1 MKKNYNL
8 FNRNGRDFRLFW
20 ILRNNIVFWK
30 IAFFEQSLKK
40 VGVDKQTN
48 KSFSKK
54 WFMKRHIFP
63 FASLVYR
70 QQLCSQIWSEKQA
83 NKKSSLTSS
92 WANIKHICS
101 TSCEAPLKKIF
112 TWCCEDDSSKKLN
125 RIFSKKT
132 ERKIF
137 KKSKLSKRWKCHCLR
152 GPLAFSRLRPHK
164 RDILKVKSRVKSS
177 FSAK

>member
-1 MKKNYNL
+1 MWTN
-8 FNRNGRDFRLFW
+8 
-20 ILRNNIVFWK
+20 
-30 IAFFEQSLKK
+30 
-40 VGVDKQTN
+40 KQTKVFQRSDLWKGISFPLLLLFTGNNSAVKFEAKN
-48 KSFSKK
+48 K
-54 WFMKRHIFP
+54 
-63 FASLVYR
+63 
-70 QQLCSQIWSEKQA
+70 QT
-83 NKKSSLTSS
+83 KKSSLTSS

-132 ERKIF
+132 ERKILK

-152 GPLAFSRLRPHK
+152 GPLAFFRLRPHK